1 MKQQTLTLV
10 AKVSDG
16 AKLRAVL
23 GEIARTRVLV
33 GIKEQPAFFAD
44 PKLGIH
50 FARLVHIPSEG
61 PFDAWLALESNFDS
75 DSVDPDR
82 AREVHIDDLV
92 RSQPEIMR
100 ALFACCEGFP
110 KDASLGALTAYC
122 KRCSVEATVTY
133 EGHAYRSLARIR
145 LEQHVRDVVL
155 DFVGSRATKPPLE
168 FFGDIRDHVR
178 IQARNDPRLKDLNVD
193 EAPPSSP
200 DPHVRTAKLAA
211 AKLAAGRLVWV
222 ERGLTEPKVI
232 STGIGNIPSILKWNM
247 QDDGYDASD
256 EQQRWTPVD
265 RESFSD
271 LAATEDHGLQNA
283 LTHVVPVKPGIDRE
297 AVLRQTHALINR
309 MSHEHFADIGCLG
322 GIPTIHFAKWL
333 LIDGGKRL
341 LFFSNYDHSW
351 ESYLGD
357 FVDEAAPGLN
367 LAWSCTE
374 KYPKTTWLYKG
385 GAEDEEAFKAWGR
398 KYQRPTQ
405 VFYSAYPDLS
415 ISAINNNTW
424 IRYGLHYEPGT
435 IDLESWFRRL
445 T

>member
-10 AKVSDG
+10 AKVRDG
-16 AKLRAVL
+16 AKLRALL

-61 PFDAWLALESNFDS
+61 RFDAWLALESNFDS
-75 DSVDPDR
+75 DSPDPDR
-82 AREVHIDDLV
+82 ARELHIDDLV
-92 RSQPEIMR
+92 RSQPDVMR
-100 ALFACCEGFP
+100 ALFSCCEGFP
-110 KDASLGALTAYC
+110 KDASLGAIGAYC
-122 KRCSVEATVTY
+122 KRHLVAATVTY
-133 EGHAYRSLARIR
+133 EGHASRSLDRIR
-145 LEQHVRDVVL
+145 LEQHVREVVL
-155 DFVGSRATKPPLE
+155 DFVGTRQPKPPLE
-168 FFGDIRDHVR
+168 LFGEIRDHVR
-178 IQARNDPRLKDLNVD
+178 AQTRKDPRLKELDLDV
-193 EAPPSSP
+193 APPASP
-200 DPHVRTAKLAA
+200 DPRVRSDKLGAGLFPWVEQGIPTA
-211 AKLAAGRLVWV
+211 AKML
-222 ERGLTEPKVI
+222 P
-232 STGIGNIPSILKWNM
+232 SIPSIVKWNSE
-247 QDDGYDASD
+247 DDGYDPSD
-256 EQQRWTPVD
+256 EQQAWTSVD
-265 RESFSD
+265 RESFND
-271 LAATEDHGLQNA
+271 LAATEDYGLQNA
-283 LTHVVPVKPGIDRE
+283 LTHVVPLKAGVDRE
-297 AVLRQTHALINR
+297 AVLRQAHAYIDR

-357 FVDEAAPGLN
+357 FIDAAALGLN

-374 KYPKTTWLYKG
+374 KYPKTTWLFTG
-385 GAEDEEAFKAWGR
+385 GAKDEEAFKAWGR

-415 ISAINNNTW
+415 ISTINNNTW

-435 IDLESWFRRL
+435 IDLETWFRRL